1 MKENG
6 DRKAEIVE
14 VREVQVSDQ
23 QSLARYQQQVS
34 SQFENTNSSVLDIKE
49 SVSKLN
55 ESTAKDIN
63 QVKAEVNDNTNKI
76 TLAKGL
82 IQENKNA
89 IANTDKA
96 LSEYQQQVSSQ
107 FKNTDSSVL
116 DIKESVSKLNESTA
130 KDINQVKAEVNDNTN
145 KITLA
150 KGLIQEN
157 KNAIANTDKALSEY
171 QQQVSSQFKNTDS
184 SVLDIKE
191 SVSKLNESTAKDIN
205 QIKAEVN
212 DNTNK
217 ITLAKGLIQENKNA
231 IANTDKALSEYQ
243 THTSAQFK
251 DQKALIDTKAT
262 TVFDQKGEGSAIY
275 TIKAGI
281 KYNGKEYD
289 AGMVIGSEVKNGK
302 VTTNIGFNAENFTF
316 MNPVNGKLVPFMTAK
331 NSQLFIR
338 DGFIENGSITNA
350 KIANVIQSNNY
361 VAGSSGWKIDKN
373 GNAEFVNIKARGEI
387 NAISG
392 TLRNVIIEKDCKIN
406 GTLDAANITGDI
418 VKVYIIQPKN
428 RVIIEPAP
436 FDRIVL
442 VPIIQ
447 ADGYTKGSLNYAVI
461 SLNGKKITGAVATSM
476 GSSIHNGSI
485 PGYSSGSGVL
495 PRNTKGELYYKVN
508 DGSSKSSF
516 SVTVMVFKK

>member
-34 SQFENTNSSVLDIKE
+34 SQFENTNSSVLNIKE

-116 DIKESVSKLNESTA
+116 NIKESVSKLNESTA

-157 KNAIANTDKALSEY
+157 KNAIASTDKALSEY
-171 QQQVSSQFKNTDS
+171 KTQ
-184 SVLDIKE
+184 
-191 SVSKLNESTAKDIN
+191 
-205 QIKAEVN
+205 
-212 DNTNK
+212 
-217 ITLAKGLIQENKNA
+217 
-231 IANTDKALSEYQ
+231 
-243 THTSAQFK
+243 TSAQFK
-251 DQKALIDTKAT
+251 DQKALIETKAT
-262 TVFDQKGEGSAIY
+262 TVFEQKGEGSAIY
-275 TIKAGI
+275 NIKAGI

-289 AGMVIGSEVKNGK
+289 AGVVIGSEVKNGK

-331 NSQLFIR
+331 NNQLFVR
-338 DGFIENGSITNA
+338 EAFIENGSITNA
-350 KIANVIQSNNY
+350 KISNVIQSNNY

-447 ADGYTKGSLNYAVI
+447 AYGHSKGSLNYAII
-461 SLNGKKITGAVATSM
+461 SLNGKTITGAAATSM
-476 GSSIHNGSI
+476 GSSIHDGTI

-508 DGSSKSSF
+508 DGSKSSF
-516 SVTVMVFKK
+516 AVTVMVFKK